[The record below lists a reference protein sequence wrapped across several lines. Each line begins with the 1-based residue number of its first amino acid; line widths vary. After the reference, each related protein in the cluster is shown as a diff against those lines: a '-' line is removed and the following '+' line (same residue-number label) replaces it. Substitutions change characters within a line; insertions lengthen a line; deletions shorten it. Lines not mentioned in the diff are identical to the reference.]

1 MEGIETM
8 TSPKDERI
16 TVETWAFLDMLA
28 AEIRRVAG
36 DEEGTVDLAERVQ
49 GIATVLKEQ
58 ASK

>member
-1 MEGIETM
+1 M

-36 DEEGTVDLAERVQ
+36 DKEETVDLAGRVQ